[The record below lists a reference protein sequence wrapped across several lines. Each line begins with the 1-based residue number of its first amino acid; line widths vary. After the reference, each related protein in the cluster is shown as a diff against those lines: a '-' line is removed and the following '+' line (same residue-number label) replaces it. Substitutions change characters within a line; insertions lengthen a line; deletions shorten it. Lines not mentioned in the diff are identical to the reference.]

1 MFIYEIA
8 FLDCYLGPQYVYL
21 LRNIQK
27 TDFSS
32 MFNLLV
38 TKDAK
43 NLLRSLI
50 IVVPTIPFRLAI
62 PGTFPRWIIPLYLAF
77 PLILHGM
84 TGMGALE
91 PLDSLP
97 EVSTTSREFIS
108 TWPPSP
114 ILVGGL
120 VSIIRPVYNHLFSRF
135 QTWVL
140 GSTPPHRQKR
150 YLSERA
156 RSLFGFRPLPPPP
169 PPEANMDV
177 DPAPI
182 VIADQII
189 VKDQSSFTH
198 DVLHAVCSLAI
209 PRLCGSLLHAASAHS
224 SYLRHVLGVRP
235 SMAISSG
242 VPSYYGH
249 PNWAA
254 MSLRHRALA
263 VFKTVGGLLVGRAWV
278 WAEVDPVWYAYS
290 SSSAFNKL
298 FIIFL
303 QVEEFSRVRDIRS
316 GKHSSLASHRVAKCS
331 AGERLP

>member
-1 MFIYEIA
+1 MKSRFWIVIWVRSMSISYEISK
-8 FLDCYLGPQYVYL
+8 
-21 LRNIQK
+21 K

-140 GSTPPHRQKR
+140 GSTPPHRRKR

-235 SMAISSG
+235 SVAISSG

-254 MSLRHRALA
+254 MSLRHRTLA
-263 VFKTVGGLLVGRAWV
+263 ISKTVGGLLVGRAWV
-278 WAEVDPVWYAYS
+278 WAEVDPVWYAHS
-290 SSSAFNKL
+290 SLSAFN
-298 FIIFL
+298 IINIIL